1 MLSIGDLVWYRNRWR
16 EQTMKEWGV
25 GMVTKIYHGGPR
37 DVVYRVCWQ
46 NTLHFADGDNKHCYE
61 DQLEKVTADDH

>member
-46 NTLHFADGDNKHCYE
+46 DTSLEPHCY
-61 DQLEKVTADDH
+61 DNQLVKVTADDHQYR